1 VNDNDY
7 LKKLIK
13 SKKEKNKSPL
23 EKFINKE
30 DTVIEKKTPA
40 VNKPDVEIEHYGGST
55 QTTDIKYNKPPES
68 QETEPTSPKK
78 PSGENPP
85 DSLLKASG
93 LREFD
98 IDALDIDSTEEITNK
113 SVSTPTNENSATRNS
128 VNVTE
133 DEINQ
138 LIGFVK
144 TGNFDAAVDFIV
156 QLKLKYNIDN
166 IL

>member
-1 VNDNDY
+1 MSENDY

-13 SKKEKNKSPL
+13 SKKEKSKSPL

-30 DTVIEKKTPA
+30 NVTMENKATA
-40 VNKPDVEIEHYGGST
+40 VNKPEVEIKHYDGTT
-55 QTTDIKYNKPPES
+55 QTTETNNAKPYES
-68 QETEPTSPKK
+68 KQV
-78 PSGENPP
+78 ENTPQKHVSNNSP
-85 DSLLKASG
+85 DSLLKATG

-98 IDALDIDSTEEITNK
+98 IDALDVDYTEKVANK
-113 SVSTPTNENSATRNS
+113 PATPPVVEKASAQNSVS
-128 VNVTE
+128 VTE
-133 DEINQ
+133 DEVNQ

-144 TGNFDAAVDFIV
+144 VGNFDAAVDFIV